1 MGSAVGLTVTS
12 LYHTKVVPTA
22 RPTMATMP
30 YSGLD
35 ITFPYGY
42 LKKNLQAGGG
52 GWGGFEIDPRGPA
65 GAGFFSYSSACT
77 SLNRDGELTD
87 TCQTARGTNSSI
99 NVMVHKFRE
108 RRKFAFNQVALQR
121 F

>member
-1 MGSAVGLTVTS
+1 
-12 LYHTKVVPTA
+12 
-22 RPTMATMP
+22 MATMP

-42 LKKNLQAGGG
+42 LKKSAGGA

-65 GAGFFSYSSACT
+65 GAGFFSYSSG
-77 SLNRDGELTD
+77 DGELTD